1 LACEG
6 AKPVVAIYSSFL
18 QRAYDQLIHDV
29 ALQNLDVLFAID
41 RAGLVGPDG
50 ATHSGSFDL
59 SFLRCIPNMV
69 IMAPS
74 DERECRI
81 MLSTGFHYPGP
92 AAVRYPR
99 GSGTGIA
106 AGNDLETLPL
116 GKARVMRRGNT
127 LVLLAFGSVLPAA
140 AQIAEILNATLVD
153 MRFVKPLDEGLLRE
167 LAGSHARFVTIE
179 DNAVMGGAGSAVSEF
194 FRHEAIAVDLLQL
207 GLPDRYQEHASR
219 EELLAEAGIDSN
231 AIQAAIAARWA

>member
-1 LACEG
+1 
-6 AKPVVAIYSSFL
+6 
-18 QRAYDQLIHDV
+18 
-29 ALQNLDVLFAID
+29 
-41 RAGLVGPDG
+41 
-50 ATHSGSFDL
+50 
-59 SFLRCIPNMV
+59 
-69 IMAPS
+69 
-74 DERECRI
+74 
-81 MLSTGFHYPGP
+81 
-92 AAVRYPR
+92 
-99 GSGTGIA
+99 
-106 AGNDLETLPL
+106 
-116 GKARVMRRGNT
+116 
-127 LVLLAFGSVLPAA
+127 
-140 AQIAEILNATLVD
+140 ATLVD